1 MGRKKISKY
10 ILEESIPLQEK
21 VKRVMDILELTHCS
35 SNLPQI
41 IAGAKK
47 EKLSYEEFLDQLYE
61 IELFAREDARLI
73 RWKKQAKFP
82 WTKDLESYDFTRP
95 KDIDREKILELAKCE
110 WIKHGGNI
118 VFFGPTG
125 VGKTHLS
132 IALGLKAIEE
142 GYGTRFIKVKE
153 LAEMIDNALGKD
165 AERGRGE
172 YHKKLL
178 NFFTQIPLLI
188 LDDVSYSNLDPKCS
202 EFLFHLFYGRY
213 DARRSTIL
221 TGNEGFES
229 WINALFSGNKEK
241 TAAVVDRFMETGE
254 KIVIAGD
261 SYRISTLR
269 EVNRTYY
276 LKPTETNEK

>member
-1 MGRKKISKY
+1 MARKKILKY
-10 ILEESIPLQEK
+10 ILEEKVTLQEK
-21 VKRVMDILELTHCS
+21 IKKVMCILELTTCA
-35 SNLPQI
+35 SNLSEI
-41 IAGAKK
+41 ITKAKK
-47 EKLSYEEFLDQLYE
+47 EKLSFEEFLDQLYE
-61 IELFAREDARLI
+61 IELHAREDARLI

-82 WTKDLESYDFTRP
+82 WVKNLETYDFNRP
-95 KDIDREKILELAKCE
+95 KDIDKEKIIGLSNCE
-110 WIKHGGNI
+110 WVKNGVNI

-153 LAEMIDNALGKD
+153 LSEMIDNALTKD
-165 AERGRGE
+165 KERGRGE
-172 YHKKLL
+172 YRKKLL

-188 LDDVSYSNLDPKCS
+188 LDDVSYCNLAPECS
-202 EFLFHLFYGRY
+202 EFLFFLFCGRY
-213 DARRSTIL
+213 DAKRSTIL

-254 KIVIAGD
+254 KIVITGD
-261 SYRISTLR
+261 SYRISILR
-269 EVNRTYY
+269 DASKNYY
-276 LKPTETNEK
+276 LAPTKTK